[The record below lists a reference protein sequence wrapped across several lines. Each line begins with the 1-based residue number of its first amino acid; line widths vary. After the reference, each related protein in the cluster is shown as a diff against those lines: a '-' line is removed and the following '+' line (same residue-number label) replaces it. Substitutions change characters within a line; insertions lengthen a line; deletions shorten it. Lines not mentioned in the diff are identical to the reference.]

1 MTTSDN
7 TAKLFATINAVAPA
21 LATITQERVVGELWS
36 RAGLSPRDRAL
47 VTLSIL
53 VARNA
58 TLAYPHYF
66 NKALDCGVLPTEISE
81 LLTHLGFYTS
91 LANAFGAI
99 AVVQSVFE
107 QRGISADSMPEA
119 HPELLPIGTAVP
131 DEPARASFIADHV
144 APISAALQHY
154 TNDLLY
160 AQVWTRPGLAPRDRA
175 LVTVAAL
182 AALGQSRFYPVYLDR
197 AKALGVTQGEF
208 GEALGH
214 VAFYGGWGLA
224 IQASQDAATCWEN
237 PVNQS

>member
-21 LATITQERVVGELWS
+21 LAAITQEHLVKDLWS
-36 RAGLSPRDRAL
+36 RPGLSPRDRAL

-58 TLAYPHYF
+58 TLAYPHYV
-66 NKALDCGVLPTEISE
+66 NKALDCGVTPTEISE

-107 QRGISADSMPEA
+107 QRGISPDSMPA
-119 HPELLPIGTAVP
+119 VHPELLPIETVVP
-131 DEPARASFIADHV
+131 DEQVRAKLIADQV
-144 APISAALQHY
+144 APASDALQHY

-160 AQVWTRPGLAPRDRA
+160 AKVWTRPGLAPRDRSLATGAA
-175 LVTVAAL
+175 LV
-182 AALGQSRFYPVYLDR
+182 ALGQSHFYPVYLNR
-197 AKALGVTQGEF
+197 ARALGVTREEF
-208 GEALGH
+208 GEALAH
-214 VAFYGGWGLA
+214 VAFYAGWGLA
-224 IQASQDAATCWEN
+224 VLASPAAINCWAD
-237 PVNQS
+237 PGI

>member
-21 LATITQERVVGELWS
+21 LATITQERVVEELWS
-36 RAGLSPRDRAL
+36 RPGLSPRDRAL

-53 VARNA
+53 VARSA

-66 NKALDCGVLPTEISE
+66 NKALDCGLTPTEISE

-91 LANAFGAI
+91 LPNAFGAI

-107 QRGISADSMPEA
+107 QRNISPDSMPPA
-119 HPELLPIGTAVP
+119 RTELLSIETAVP
-131 DEPARASFIADHV
+131 NGQIDAGFMADHLV
-144 APISAALQHY
+144 PASDALRHF

-160 AQVWTRPGLAPRDRA
+160 AEVWTRPGLAPRDRA
-175 LVTVAAL
+175 LATVAAL
-182 AALGQSRFYPVYLDR
+182 AALGQSRFYPNYLNR
-197 AKALGVTQGEF
+197 AKALGVTQQEF
-208 GEALGH
+208 DEALGH

-224 IQASQDAATCWEN
+224 VQASLDAA
-237 PVNQS
+237 SS

>member
-36 RAGLSPRDRAL
+36 RPGMLPRDRAL

-66 NKALDCGVLPTEISE
+66 NKALDCGLLPTEISE

-107 QRGISADSMPEA
+107 QRGISPDSMPA
-119 HPELLPIGTAVP
+119 SYQELLPIETAVP
-131 DEPARASFIADHV
+131 DEPARSSFIADQI
-144 APISAALQHY
+144 APVSAALQHY

-160 AQVWTRPGLAPRDRA
+160 AEVWTRPGLNPRDRSLA
-175 LVTVAAL
+175 TVAAL
-182 AALGQSRFYPVYLDR
+182 AALGQSRFYPVYLER
-197 AKALGVTQGEF
+197 AKALGVTQVEF

-224 IQASQDAATCWEN
+224 IQASLDATSCWVD
-237 PVNQS
+237 PVN